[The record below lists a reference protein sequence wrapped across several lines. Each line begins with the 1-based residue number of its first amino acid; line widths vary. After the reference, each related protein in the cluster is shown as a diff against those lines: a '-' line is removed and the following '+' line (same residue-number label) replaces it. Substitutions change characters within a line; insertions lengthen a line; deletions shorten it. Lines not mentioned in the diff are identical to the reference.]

1 MYNQLRNNYL
11 KQGQQFQQQLLQQ
24 QQQFKQPVQP
34 VQNTQQEIN
43 PNQYNDN
50 FKNMSEEQE
59 RQFELLCL
67 QAGLNKIETN
77 IMIFSQTGK
86 KSPEEISKEIGIDYS
101 TEIGKMSFDSIFQ
114 TANNKIVMKYGNGA
128 V

>member
-86 KSPEEISKEIGIDYS
+86 KSAEEISKEIGIDYS

>member
-24 QQQFKQPVQP
+24 QQQFKQPVQ
-34 VQNTQQEIN
+34 NTQQQIN

-86 KSPEEISKEIGIDYS
+86 KTAEEISNEIGIDYS

-114 TANNKIVMKYGNGA
+114 TANNKIVMKYGSSM
-128 V
+128 